1 MAQWVLMV
9 RFFYHSALSVN
20 LIVSMNIAVLNIQY
34 AGSALLILFL
44 SLIPSSCT
52 LQQTSFPVGKYP
64 KDMPKVPAPDES
76 AAWVPEGY
84 KAEVFVKDLVWPSS
98 IEFDEDGNIYVAEA
112 GYVYG
117 DPFAPARIFR
127 VTQEGDIT
135 RYAEGFNG
143 PITDILWHEGLLYV
157 SHRGKISTVSS
168 NGSVEDLVTELPSS
182 GDHFNNEMA
191 IGPDG
196 KLYFGQ
202 GTATNAGV
210 VGLDNGYPYVWL
222 LLHPDV
228 HDVPAHDMKLTG
240 KSFLTPHPNNVL
252 SRQGRLLNFWTDV
265 AYAVTSV
272 VNRNKDNSMLV
283 RTRAF
288 QPFGER
294 ARNVKG
300 QVKASGTI
308 LRMNTDGTGLEV
320 YAWGLRNPYG
330 LKWAPDGLL
339 YVTDNAYDERGSR
352 PIAHAKDNIF
362 QVKQGAWYGWPDY
375 SSGIPVTDAQFRSE
389 RGPKPKF
396 LMKEHPP
403 VEQPWMVRPENA
415 AVTKF
420 DFSTNDAFGFKG
432 HMFLAEF
439 GSGTPLTGAAANRNG
454 YSVVTIDPQT
464 KVARPFLANK
474 IKGPSGEE
482 YVSTAGPRH
491 PVEVKF
497 SPDGNTLYVVD
508 IGVIGFELAGA
519 GPFPVPSPGTGVI
532 WKITREG
539 SSQETPTNLSLIP
552 VKSTS
557 EKN

>member
-1 MAQWVLMV
+1 MKILTQQILSTRTILLIFLAAV
-9 RFFYHSALSVN
+9 ALSCS
-20 LIVSMNIAVLNIQY
+20 IRK
-34 AGSALLILFL
+34 
-44 SLIPSSCT
+44 
-52 LQQTSFPVGKYP
+52 TSFPVGVYP
-64 KDMPKVPAPDES
+64 KDMPKVPQPDGS

-84 KAEVFVKDLVWPSS
+84 KAEVFLKDLLWPSS
-98 IEFDEDGNIYVAEA
+98 IEFDDQKNIYVAEA

-127 VTQEGDIT
+127 ITPEGET
-135 RYAEGFNG
+135 SRYAEGFNG
-143 PITDILWHEGLLYV
+143 PITDILWHEGKLFV
-157 SHRGKISTVSS
+157 SHRGKISVVNADGTVK
-168 NGSVEDLVTELPSS
+168 DIVTDLPSS
-182 GDHFNNEMA
+182 GDHFNNEMT

-210 VGLDNGYPYVWL
+210 VGLDNCYPYVWL

-228 HDVPAHDMKLTG
+228 YDVPAQDMKLTSE
-240 KSFLTPHPNNVL
+240 SFLTPHPNNVL
-252 SRQGRLLNFWTDV
+252 SRQGRLLTLGSDV
-265 AYAVTSV
+265 IYAVTSV
-272 VNRNKDNSMLV
+272 FNRNKKTSMLV

-294 ARNVKG
+294 QKKVQG
-300 QVKASGTI
+300 QAKANGTI
-308 LRMNTDGTGLEV
+308 LRVNTDGTGLEV

-330 LKWAPDGLL
+330 LKWAPDGEL

-362 QVKQGAWYGWPDY
+362 RVKQGGWYGWPDY
-375 SSGIPVTDAQFRSE
+375 SSGIPVTDSQFRPE

-396 LMKEHPP
+396 LMREHPP
-403 VEQPWMVRPENA
+403 VEMPWLMRPENA

-420 DFSTNDAFGFKG
+420 DFSSRDSFGFKG
-432 HMFLAEF
+432 QMFLAEF
-439 GSGTPLTGAAANRNG
+439 GSGTPLTAAKENRNG
-454 YSVVTIDPQT
+454 YTVVRIDPQT
-464 KVARPFLANK
+464 KQAYPFLSNK
-474 IKGPSGEE
+474 VKGPSGDE
-482 YVSTAGPRH
+482 YVSTSGPRH

-497 SPDGNTLYVVD
+497 SPDGSALYVVD

-532 WKITREG
+532 WRITKEG
-539 SSQETPTNLSLIP
+539 TSSEDAPTNLSVAP
-552 VKSTS
+552 KKTS

>member
-1 MAQWVLMV
+1 MSTIQSNILW
-9 RFFYHSALSVN
+9 RRSAFLTF
-20 LIVSMNIAVLNIQY
+20 L
-34 AGSALLILFL
+34 L
-44 SLIPSSCT
+44 SLLLSSCT
-52 LQQTSFPVGKYP
+52 LQRTSFPVGLYP
-64 KDMPKVPAPDES
+64 KNAPQIPAPDKA
-76 AAWVPEGY
+76 AAWVPDGY
-84 KAEVFVKDLVWPSS
+84 KADIFLKDLIWPSS
-98 IEFDEDGNIYVAEA
+98 IEFDDDGNIYVAEA

-117 DPFAPARIFR
+117 DPFAPARILR
-127 VTQEGDIT
+127 ITKEGELT

-143 PITDILWHEGLLYV
+143 PVTDILWHDGRLYV
-157 SHRGKISTVSS
+157 SHRGKISEVDS
-168 NGSVEDLVTELPSS
+168 NGTVKDLVTGLPSS

-202 GTATNAGV
+202 GTATNSGI

-228 HDVPAHDMKLTG
+228 HDIPAQDIELSG
-240 KSFLTPHPNNVL
+240 ESFLTPHPNNVL
-252 SRQGRLLNFWTDV
+252 ARQGRLINFWTDV

-272 VNRNKDNSMLV
+272 FNRDKDNSMLV

-294 ARNVKG
+294 ERKVEG

-308 LRMNTDGTGLEV
+308 MRMNTDGTELEV

-330 LKWAPDGLL
+330 LKWGPDGSL

-352 PIAHAKDNIF
+352 PIAHAKDNIW
-362 QVKQGAWYGWPDY
+362 QIKQGAWYGWPDY
-375 SSGIPVTDAQFRSE
+375 SSGIPVTDPQFRSE
-389 RGPKPKF
+389 RGPKLRF
-396 LMKEHPP
+396 IMEDHPP
-403 VEQPWMVRPENA
+403 VEQPWLTRPENA
-415 AVTKF
+415 AVAKF
-420 DFSTNDAFGFKG
+420 DYSTSDAFGFEG

-439 GSGTPLTGAAANRNG
+439 GSGAPLTTAHANSNG
-454 YSVVTIDPQT
+454 YTVVRIDPQT
-464 KVARPFLANK
+464 REAHVFLSNK

-532 WKITREG
+532 WRITREG
-539 SSQETPTNLSLIP
+539 STQEAPTDLSVLP
-552 VKSTS
+552 EKTSS

>member
-1 MAQWVLMV
+1 MV
-9 RFFYHSALSVN
+9 TMRTIRLSIRFSQSALFTF
-20 LIVSMNIAVLNIQY
+20 
-34 AGSALLILFL
+34 LILL
-44 SLIPSSCT
+44 SSSCT
-52 LQQTSFPVGKYP
+52 LQKTSFPTGVYP
-64 KDMPKVPAPDES
+64 KGMPTVPAPDES
-76 AAWVPEGY
+76 AAWVPEGF
-84 KAEVFVKDLVWPSS
+84 KAEVFLKDLIWPSS
-98 IEFDEDGNIYVAEA
+98 IEFDGDGNIYIAEA

-127 VTQEGDIT
+127 VTKDGEMS

-143 PITDILWHEGLLYV
+143 PITDILWHEGKMYV

-168 NGSVEDLVTELPSS
+168 DGTVKDLVTGLPSS

-202 GTATNAGV
+202 GTATNSGV
-210 VGLDNGYPYVWL
+210 VGLDNSYPYVWL
-222 LLHPDV
+222 LLYPDV
-228 HDVPAHDMKLTG
+228 YDVPARDIELTG
-240 KSFLTPHPNNVL
+240 QSFLTPHPSNVL

-272 VNRNKDNSMLV
+272 FNRNKDNSMLV

-294 ARNVKG
+294 EREVEG
-300 QVKASGTI
+300 QVKANGAI

-330 LKWAPDGLL
+330 LKWASDGAL

-352 PIAHAKDNIF
+352 PIAHAKDNIY

-375 SSGIPVTDAQFRSE
+375 SSGIPVTDPQFRPE

-403 VEQPWMVRPENA
+403 VEKPWLTRPENA
-415 AVTKF
+415 GVTKF
-420 DFSTNDAFGFKG
+420 DFGTNDDFGFKG

-439 GSGTPLTGAAANRNG
+439 GSGSPITTADANRNG
-454 YSVVTIDPQT
+454 YTVVRIDPNT
-464 KVARPFLANK
+464 REAHPFLANK
-474 IKGPSGEE
+474 MKGRSGEE

-497 SPDGNTLYVVD
+497 SPDGDALYVVD
-508 IGVIGFELAGA
+508 IGVIGFALAGA

-532 WKITREG
+532 WRITREG
-539 SSQETPTNLSLIP
+539 TTQDAPTNLSVLP
-552 VKSTS
+552 QKSTS